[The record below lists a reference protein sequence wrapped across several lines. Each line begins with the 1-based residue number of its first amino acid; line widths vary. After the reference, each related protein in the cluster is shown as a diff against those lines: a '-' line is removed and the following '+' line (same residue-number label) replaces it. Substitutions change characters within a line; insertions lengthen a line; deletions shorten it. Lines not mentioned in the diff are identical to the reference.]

1 MKSKI
6 RNDLAVTVDG
16 VDLTT
21 ISKPEFYVRQ
31 ANKFFQYTPEIVD
44 EKTMVVR
51 IPFEDTMQ
59 LTPKKI
65 VNGLK
70 SPPCMVQFAFTR
82 ENGTPDYSEKLEVDV
97 EDLLKTEG
105 YQ

>member
-6 RNDLAVTVDG
+6 RNDLVVTVDG

-21 ISKPEFYVRQ
+21 ISKPEFYIRQ
-31 ANKFFQYTPEIVD
+31 ANNFFQYIPEIVD
-44 EKTMVVR
+44 DKTMVVH
-51 IPFEDTMQ
+51 IPFEDAMQ
-59 LTPKKI
+59 LTPKKN

-70 SPPCMVQFAFTR
+70 SPPCMVQFAFTKD
-82 ENGTPDYSEKLEVDV
+82 NGAPDYSDKLEIEV

>member
-31 ANKFFQYTPEIVD
+31 SNKFFQYTPEIVD
-44 EKTMVVR
+44 EKTMGCPHPV
-51 IPFEDTMQ
+51 
-59 LTPKKI
+59 
-65 VNGLK
+65 
-70 SPPCMVQFAFTR
+70 
-82 ENGTPDYSEKLEVDV
+82 
-97 EDLLKTEG
+97 
-105 YQ
+105 